1 MSGKGNIFDHHQQ
14 VGHCDSGQDDV
25 DWVPPH
31 VPESEQTSD
40 PVPNKFLHKNN
51 PALEEPVCEDED
63 VDDVEDDADD
73 ADGEG
78 KVTVHRLVELLIQ

>member
-1 MSGKGNIFDHHQQ
+1 M
-14 VGHCDSGQDDV
+14 
-25 DWVPPH
+25 
-31 VPESEQTSD
+31 
-40 PVPNKFLHKNN
+40 HKNN

-78 KVTVHRLVELLIQ
+78 KVAVHRLVELLIQ